1 MADTP
6 LTSLDNALEQLLA
19 QVRALDGTES
29 VDLNGALGRVL
40 AEDYRVPADV
50 PTADNSSVD
59 GYALRAADLGAGK
72 PLAISNRIPAGS
84 APTALKPGT
93 AARLFTGSE
102 IPSGADAVVMQED
115 TELRDGDL
123 VVKRPVEEGQN
134 IRRQGQDL
142 TRGNLALP
150 AGTRIRPQEIGL
162 LASLGIAT
170 VTVKPRPKV
179 AVFSTGDELVDPGSP
194 LAPGQIYNTNRYVLA
209 GLLAEAGCELVQ
221 SATLKDNRHATRQAL
236 EGAAQAADLI
246 ITSGGVSVGEED
258 HVRAVMEEQGS
269 LALWR
274 LAIKPG
280 KPLAFGMLGDTPML
294 GLPGNP
300 GSVLVTFLTV
310 GMPLIRQLQGRSD
323 IRVTGDRLPASF
335 RIDKTSVRREFL
347 RARREQDGDTAS
359 VAAYHNQSS
368 GVLSSACWAD
378 GLAIVPE
385 NTTIEPGDPV
395 TYYSFK
401 ELLS

>member
-6 LTSLDNALEQLLA
+6 LTSLDDALEQLLA

-50 PTADNSSVD
+50 PPADNSSVD

-170 VTVKPRPKV
+170 VTVKPENMK
-179 AVFSTGDELVDPGSP
+179 SCDPPPCDGADTTP
-194 LAPGQIYNTNRYVLA
+194 PAPGAA
-209 GLLAEAGCELVQ
+209 GSLIPFPEVPFVQKTKADEEIVMLGWEGKQCGVTASCENEKLH
-221 SATLKDNRHATRQAL
+221 SATGFAVATVQLTIFLSWKPFLPCAKVGL
-236 EGAAQAADLI
+236 VYS
-246 ITSGGVSVGEED
+246 TS
-258 HVRAVMEEQGS
+258 H
-269 LALWR
+269 
-274 LAIKPG
+274 
-280 KPLAFGMLGDTPML
+280 T
-294 GLPGNP
+294 GNNKN
-300 GSVLVTFLTV
+300 GC
-310 GMPLIRQLQGRSD
+310 MC
-323 IRVTGDRLPASF
+323 
-335 RIDKTSVRREFL
+335 E
-347 RARREQDGDTAS
+347 
-359 VAAYHNQSS
+359 
-368 GVLSSACWAD
+368 
-378 GLAIVPE
+378 
-385 NTTIEPGDPV
+385 
-395 TYYSFK
+395 
-401 ELLS
+401 